1 MTREDIEF
9 AFKIGNF
16 VLPAI
21 IGFTAFLVGL
31 KFANKEMAS
40 DIKGLKEAIVE
51 FKQSVKA
58 DIDRLEKK
66 QDKYNNLQ
74 ERTAIV
80 EQSAKSAHHRM
91 DEIKE
96 EVGGLRKWLQEILE
110 AKG

>member
-21 IGFTAFLVGL
+21 IGFTAFIVGL

-40 DIKGLKEAIVE
+40 NIKALKEAIVE
-51 FKQSVKA
+51 LKQSFKA

-80 EQSAKSAHHRM
+80 EQSSKSAHHRQ
-91 DEIKE
+91 DEFRE
-96 EVGGLRKWLQEILE
+96 EINCLRKWVQEIQE